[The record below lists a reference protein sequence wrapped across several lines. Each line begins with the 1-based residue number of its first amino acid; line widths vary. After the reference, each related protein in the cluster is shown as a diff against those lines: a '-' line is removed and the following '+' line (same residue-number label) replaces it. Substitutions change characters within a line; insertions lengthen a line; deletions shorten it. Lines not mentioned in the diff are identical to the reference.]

1 MYFNFNSGK
10 KEDLITRL
18 VDFEDLHGPSSD
30 DVTHPHTQQTQSKI
44 KNRNSD
50 QNLKKILGPKN
61 YFLDESVIQEEN
73 DENENNENENIDNM
87 YNDDDSFQFDDSDEE
102 TERVLGKGNS
112 IKTEKEARDESGSKK
127 ITLNKNGNNTFGL
140 SLLLNQS

>member
-1 MYFNFNSGK
+1 MTCFLILHDNSGK

-30 DVTHPHTQQTQSKI
+30 DVTHTQHTQSKNEN
-44 KNRNSD
+44 KNLD
-50 QNLKKILGPKN
+50 QNFKKILGPKN
-61 YFLDESVIQEEN
+61 YFLDESVIEEN
-73 DENENNENENIDNM
+73 DENENENIDNI
-87 YNDDDSFQFDDSDEE
+87 YNDDNSFQFDDSDEE
-102 TERVLGKGNS
+102 TQRVLEKGKV
-112 IKTEKEARDESGSKK
+112 IKTEKEARDETGSKK

>member
-1 MYFNFNSGK
+1 VYFNFNSGK

-30 DVTHPHTQQTQSKI
+30 DVTHTHTQHTQSKN

-73 DENENNENENIDNM
+73 DENENNENTNIDI

-102 TERVLGKGNS
+102 TERILEKGKK
-112 IKTEKEARDESGSKK
+112 IKTEKETRDESGSKK